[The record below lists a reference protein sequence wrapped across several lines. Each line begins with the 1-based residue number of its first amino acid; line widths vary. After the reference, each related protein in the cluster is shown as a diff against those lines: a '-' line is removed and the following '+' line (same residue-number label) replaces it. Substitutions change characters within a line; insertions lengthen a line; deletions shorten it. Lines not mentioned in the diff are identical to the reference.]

1 MSTFKEIRG
10 TLIKS
15 VSSDPAN
22 PQIGQIW
29 YNSTIGSLKGY
40 QSIGGAWAAGGNMST
55 AMLRAAAAGTQT
67 AGLVFGGIQST
78 GDGSVTNE
86 YDGTNWTV
94 GGALTTARQ
103 ILAGAGSQTAGLGF
117 GGYGPPSMNA
127 KTETYNG
134 SSWTEVGDLN
144 TARGALSGCGT
155 QTAAL
160 AAGGY
165 YILPPGNTS
174 GYYANVEEW
183 NGSSWT
189 EVNNLP
195 QVVSAGV
202 GTGTQTAALNVGGR
216 NNPPGGT
223 TIANAYEYDGTNWT
237 TGGSLGTATNSA
249 GIGGSQTAAVFFGG
263 QTPSAPSGTSTSQL
277 YDGSSWTTTGSLA
290 TARRELSGQG
300 TQTAALA
307 SGGNIP
313 PPTNTSEEFT
323 DPSFATQTLTTST

>member
-1 MSTFKEIRG
+1 MSTYR
-10 TLIKS
+10 TLKGYNIKS
-15 VSSDPAN
+15 VTSDPAN
-22 PQIGQIW
+22 PKEGQIW
-29 YNSTIGSLKGY
+29 YNDTANQIKVY
-40 QSIGGAWAAGGNMST
+40 QNIGGAWAAGGNMSS
-55 AMLRAAAAGTQT
+55 AMLRLAAAGTQT
-67 AGLVFGGIQST
+67 AGLVFGGIQSP

-94 GGALTTARQ
+94 GGALTTGRM
-103 ILAGAGSQTAGLGF
+103 LLGGAGTQTAGLGF

-165 YILPPGNTS
+165 YILPPGNTY

-183 NGSSWT
+183 DGSSWT
-189 EVNNLP
+189 EVTNLP
-195 QVVSAGV
+195 QIVSAGV

-249 GIGGSQTAAVFFGG
+249 GIAGSQTAAIFFGG
-263 QTPSAPSGTSTSQL
+263 QTPSAPSGVNTSQL
-277 YDGSSWTTTGSLA
+277 YNGTSWSNTASLA

-300 TQTAALA
+300 TQSLALA
-307 SGGNIP
+307 AGGNVP

-323 DPSFATQTLTTST
+323 DPTIATRTVDVS